1 MRKALLVLILLLVA
15 GAIAFFVFRLMRKPA
30 PTPIAWH
37 AHVTTLAGDG
47 SPQFFSDPFG
57 VAAAKDGTIYI
68 SDAGDTDRVRKISP
82 KGTVTTLDGAF
93 NTPSALALDDN
104 GNLYVA
110 DTSNNRIRKITPEGS
125 VSTVAG
131 DSAPGYVDGPAA
143 SARFNGPVGVA
154 VDAQGNVFVADT
166 YNDRIR
172 LISPDGQVST
182 VAGAGTPGFADGN
195 RNTSLFDTPCG
206 IAVATDGALIVA
218 DTGNDRLRRIT
229 KDGNVSTLNA
239 TLNGENVSSPIGL
252 ALTHDNFLYVTE
264 LDRSRVIQVAPDGS
278 AHVIAGTGPGFANG
292 SDNTRFNRP
301 TGVAIDPR
309 NGDLYVADSA
319 NYLVRKL
326 SQTNRGDGNTTA
338 ASGDAGNVNAASGT
352 AENITAPSGATATP
366 NGNAAAAR
374 SMRPDPVPRL
384 TNETLKQQSLIWPI
398 DPQDRPHEVV
408 ATVGEVRGSFDST
421 DSRDH
426 LHSGLD
432 VFGAYGDTVRAIR
445 AEKVTSPL
453 ANWGFESLNEGFQVG
468 VISYIHLRVGR
479 DVNGKMFDDER
490 FAPIYGADGK
500 LARVRIKRGARF
512 NPGDALGTV
521 NRMYHVHLIVGPSGG
536 EINPLS
542 LSPVGFKDDIPPT
555 IEKNGV
561 QLFDQSG
568 TQFTQKQNGRLEVTG
583 RVRIVVDAFD
593 RTNFNADRRRLGL
606 YRAGYQLLKPDG
618 TPAPGFE
625 QPRINILFN
634 RLPPDRDST
643 KIAYADQSGITVYGS
658 ASTRFLYEVTNLV
671 RDGHAETG
679 TWDTSQ
685 LSPGDYIL
693 RIIAADY
700 SGNEAQENR
709 DLLLTIR

>member
-1 MRKALLVLILLLVA
+1 MRKALLALTLLLVV
-15 GAIAFFVFRLMRKPA
+15 GAIAFFVFRLTRKPA

-37 AHVTTLAGDG
+37 AHVTTIAGDG

-57 VAAAKDGTIYI
+57 VAVAKNGTIYV
-68 SDAGDTDRVRKISP
+68 SDAGDTDRIRTISP
-82 KGTVTTLDGAF
+82 DGTVTTLQAAF
-93 NTPSALALDDN
+93 NTPSGLAIDNN
-104 GNLYVA
+104 GNLYIA
-110 DTSNNRIRKITPEGS
+110 DTSNNRISKITADGT

-131 DSAPGYVDGPAA
+131 DGAVGYVDGPAA
-143 SARFNGPVGVA
+143 QARFNGPVGIA

-172 LISPDGQVST
+172 LVSPDGQVST
-182 VAGAGTPGFADGN
+182 VAGGSTPGFADGD

-206 IAVATDGALIVA
+206 IVVAIDGTLIVA
-218 DTGNDRLRRIT
+218 DTGNDRLRKIT
-229 KDGNVSTLNA
+229 KDGNVSTMNA
-239 TLNGENVSSPIGL
+239 TVNGENLSSPIGL
-252 ALTHDNFLYVTE
+252 ALTHDNFIYVTE
-264 LDRSRVIQVAPDGS
+264 LDRSRVLQIAPDGS

-292 SDNTRFNRP
+292 SDNTRFNQP
-301 TGVAIDPR
+301 TGIAIDPR
-309 NGDLYVADSA
+309 NGELYVADSA

-326 SQTNRGDGNTTA
+326 AQISPDAGNTTTA
-338 ASGDAGNVNAASGT
+338 ASTDPANSD
-352 AENITAPSGATATP
+352 
-366 NGNAAAAR
+366 AAR
-374 SMRPDPVPRL
+374 SMRPDPLPRL
-384 TNETLKQQSLIWPI
+384 TNETLKQQSLIWPL

-421 DSRDH
+421 DSRHH

-432 VFGAYGDTVRAIR
+432 VFGAYGDIVRAIR

-453 ANWGFESLNEGFQVG
+453 PNWGFESLNEGFHVG
-468 VISYIHLRVGR
+468 VISYIHMRVGR
-479 DVNGKMFDDER
+479 DVNGKMFDDQR
-490 FAPIYGADGK
+490 FAPINDADGK

-542 LSPVGFKDDIPPT
+542 LSPVGFKDDIAPT
-555 IEKNGV
+555 IEKDGI

-568 TQFTQKQNGRLEVTG
+568 TQFTGKQHRRLEVTG

-606 YRAGYQLLKPDG
+606 YRAGYQILKPDG

-634 RLPPDRDST
+634 RLPPDREST

-658 ASTRFLYEVTNLV
+658 ASTRFLYEVTNIV
-671 RDGHAETG
+671 RDGRAETG

-700 SGNEAQENR
+700 SGNEAQANR